1 MDPTY
6 QFNQALIQRPIQVG
20 VRLPLRVSEGCVRS
34 TMESKAFLRFVS
46 PFVFHLLGAQLTVLW
61 LVVLLLAV
69 AVVFIFLQNKRRRR
83 VTKPNGNAGPKEQE
97 DMEAHQQTTTTTNDD
112 ETLNSSSRSF
122 SYGAATV
129 IPVFSAITAFGL
141 SVYPHASC
149 EFVGLSEDDSGG
161 LLSIGLWSVAYPYNR
176 ASDFG
181 GEGNCY
187 SSFPLNFD
195 PDAALTL
202 ARVSAIAATV
212 VGGAC
217 MLILLY
223 FSVVA
228 EQQASR
234 LRSSLMVQWLAVS
247 FCVAALFQG
256 LSLSALGTDYCTAS
270 TSCTVDFGAVS
281 TMTALLYWLVAAMG
295 VFLLP
300 LKEA

>member
-1 MDPTY
+1 
-6 QFNQALIQRPIQVG
+6 
-20 VRLPLRVSEGCVRS
+20 
-34 TMESKAFLRFVS
+34 MESKAFLRFVS
-46 PFVFHLLGAQLTVLW
+46 LFVFHLLGVQLTVLW

-69 AVVFIFLQNKRRRR
+69 AVTFIFLQNKRRRR
-83 VTKPNGNAGPKEQE
+83 ATKPNGNGGPTEQE
-97 DMEAHQQTTTTTNDD
+97 DMEAHQQTTTTNDD
-112 ETLNSSSRSF
+112 EALNSSRRIF
-122 SYGAATV
+122 SYGAATA

-141 SVYPHASC
+141 SVYPHTSC
-149 EFVGLSEDDSGG
+149 EFVGFSGYEHDSGG
-161 LLSIGLWSVAYPYNR
+161 LSSIGLWSVAYR
-176 ASDFG
+176 GTSSSDFG

-223 FSVVA
+223 FSVVT
-228 EQQASR
+228 EQQTSR

-247 FCVAALFQG
+247 FCVAAFFQG
-256 LSLSALGTDYCTAS
+256 LSLSVLGTDSCNTAS
-270 TSCTVDFGAVS
+270 GFYCTVDFGAVS